1 MKLIDDVGL
10 SQVRGYSLDPK
21 IGSYYIKGTVTPLNL
36 QKYFATHGV
45 DVDVDLVLTTSMLKG
60 LGGGKL
66 PPEIGIHQVEPADLF
81 ITRTERFCQTTAK
94 LGSVQ
99 DLYAIGLAKDVS
111 IPVQTAIGD
120 LQQKQMD
127 LISLA
132 EDYVRTFKISQQE
145 EVRKG
150 KPEVELPGNIAFID
164 TILESKNWGL
174 LELPSVRANLQEYVD
189 GQIKNINEGAIS
201 SMRGEFRPIVVCGE
215 LKHNQIAG
223 AGLNTGDKHVALRF
237 PVLNRGQVQAV
248 EVNNNISLFLNPE
261 LEGVIPDAIYV
272 GRQTL
277 AEIEQDDP
285 ETYQEIIEEFG
296 SIEAARA
303 SWRTNLEAMKADFD
317 GDEIALFAEQD
328 YPNFYAEVVDNLT
341 PEKLMHFVSKDKK
354 QLIQSED
361 LPGMVVERLKDYVG
375 IINSNLGKINKLY
388 STLDFIIASTD
399 GDLSAADRRSAEQ
412 LKAETLQ
419 LAFEAF
425 QKYREST
432 ESLVEPDVTVDI
444 KLPAELQATF
454 EQFAPFYSV
463 DFLKTQSDHPR
474 AQANY
479 LHQIKDGIA
488 ILVGAYNLKSL
499 SATPINA
506 KKGIVLH
513 PDLIKNMEQMK
524 FMKLAQIREGK
535 VDIALLVEYLD
546 NYASIHN
553 RLSKIIDLSQPI
565 VSNRQGFN
573 PDTNEMDRITTTN
586 IKITPNHAYDPTQID
601 KYLRDYQTVVLR
613 KCIEVVDKENQRS
626 VDFVK
631 SGVKPNEG
639 IVYAVTDKLPD
650 LNASID
656 LLKQIIIEENHQDR
670 LPVPTKLTINALF
683 EQLRYVPVA
692 PEIKSMVASFRSDYQ
707 EIKSIIALETQTL
720 KAFDHGKPIVL
731 NIYTPNGDKVV
742 VGSCNV
748 SEINTFRQLAGRGS
762 IDVSDGL
769 VVFSPDDSDRP
780 GINYEYV
787 LGSTAVTSAQIE
799 GKQPVTE
806 FEFEIVHNRI
816 DELKTESREV
826 LAEFRNVIEQRGW
839 DRREVFAAAAQL
851 VGEKSISQDFVLSC
865 LPEVLNEYVVETGV
879 SNIVVKTEYASY
891 LTEPTKYMVT
901 PGEAGVKK
909 LEAQAVVEGKQQ
921 WIEVGDLVSY
931 GNQLLDKSTFSG
943 SIEPSYNTVTFISPN
958 DQGNQR
964 TVAVGKLTSAGRT
977 VIEQSE
983 PLKNLQVVRQQTPSY
998 RLKFEDIDIK
1008 ILDLAP
1014 AVAAVLS
1021 GNKSTDL
1028 VLERLQIFDNKFS
1041 ATAVID
1047 DQTYYLSGVNAST
1060 SFEKKNRD
1068 TVVEP
1073 VRQERFEGA
1082 NVSIV
1087 RDTQPDEVFEVYS
1100 GDLKIGEITQKAE
1113 LAYWGNRFQ
1122 ELEEGNQIEMK
1133 VQTVT
1138 PKYLG
1143 YSVRIDEDTL
1153 YNNNVWAEVA
1163 PAQSYQGED
1172 KQLKTSKKEEKWGQR
1187 KVAVIKAAVKNLRR
1201 VADANC
1207 YPQSFSVRVMVPVID
1222 ESGLKEVEQLQLVVP
1237 NHKIDV
1243 LEKYFKKDD
1252 VNVKYTKLE
1261 RGIPSTYEESRR
1273 AYTVLRVN
1281 LEKLAPNVKGTISR
1295 QLGKPV
1301 SQADYEAKLAT
1312 IPITNEWTP
1321 IKLNSLKKWIEQYP
1335 QSKDIPVLDLDKSK
1349 PVPFTLKPITGE
1361 VQTRF
1366 KGNAMAIGGSI
1377 VFEFVNPR
1385 QRDTAMHH
1393 LGLPIGAELPSDDGK
1408 TRYFAVVEAATLQTY
1423 LNDRAVSHVIIQ
1435 DGVKRTN
1442 PILNSY
1448 STSKDW
1454 TKLPARSQ
1462 TDIIMGYQANKYIGI
1477 PLAAKS
1483 RTTMYRNNW
1492 GANAN
1497 STSYKSTDVVM
1508 VTGNRTG
1515 KETSNELLARHFR
1528 TEYIPLINAVV
1539 QAQATILV
1547 GADTGID
1554 RMVKDYLIEAGY
1566 NLHLNS
1572 AGIYEASNQ
1581 TPEIEIEVFVVAAK
1595 QDLEQEEEQEY
1606 AGMTM

>member
-1 MKLIDDVGL
+1 
-10 SQVRGYSLDPK
+10 
-21 IGSYYIKGTVTPLNL
+21 
-36 QKYFATHGV
+36 
-45 DVDVDLVLTTSMLKG
+45 
-60 LGGGKL
+60 
-66 PPEIGIHQVEPADLF
+66 
-81 ITRTERFCQTTAK
+81 
-94 LGSVQ
+94 
-99 DLYAIGLAKDVS
+99 
-111 IPVQTAIGD
+111 
-120 LQQKQMD
+120 
-127 LISLA
+127 
-132 EDYVRTFKISQQE
+132 
-145 EVRKG
+145 
-150 KPEVELPGNIAFID
+150 
-164 TILESKNWGL
+164 
-174 LELPSVRANLQEYVD
+174 
-189 GQIKNINEGAIS
+189 
-201 SMRGEFRPIVVCGE
+201 
-215 LKHNQIAG
+215 
-223 AGLNTGDKHVALRF
+223 
-237 PVLNRGQVQAV
+237 
-248 EVNNNISLFLNPE
+248 
-261 LEGVIPDAIYV
+261 
-272 GRQTL
+272 
-277 AEIEQDDP
+277 
-285 ETYQEIIEEFG
+285 
-296 SIEAARA
+296 
-303 SWRTNLEAMKADFD
+303 
-317 GDEIALFAEQD
+317 
-328 YPNFYAEVVDNLT
+328 
-341 PEKLMHFVSKDKK
+341 
-354 QLIQSED
+354 
-361 LPGMVVERLKDYVG
+361 
-375 IINSNLGKINKLY
+375 
-388 STLDFIIASTD
+388 
-399 GDLSAADRRSAEQ
+399 
-412 LKAETLQ
+412 
-419 LAFEAF
+419 
-425 QKYREST
+425 
-432 ESLVEPDVTVDI
+432 
-444 KLPAELQATF
+444 
-454 EQFAPFYSV
+454 
-463 DFLKTQSDHPR
+463 
-474 AQANY
+474 
-479 LHQIKDGIA
+479 
-488 ILVGAYNLKSL
+488 
-499 SATPINA
+499 
-506 KKGIVLH
+506 
-513 PDLIKNMEQMK
+513 
-524 FMKLAQIREGK
+524 
-535 VDIALLVEYLD
+535 
-546 NYASIHN
+546 
-553 RLSKIIDLSQPI
+553 
-565 VSNRQGFN
+565 
-573 PDTNEMDRITTTN
+573 
-586 IKITPNHAYDPTQID
+586 
-601 KYLRDYQTVVLR
+601 
-613 KCIEVVDKENQRS
+613 
-626 VDFVK
+626 
-631 SGVKPNEG
+631 
-639 IVYAVTDKLPD
+639 
-650 LNASID
+650 
-656 LLKQIIIEENHQDR
+656 
-670 LPVPTKLTINALF
+670 
-683 EQLRYVPVA
+683 
-692 PEIKSMVASFRSDYQ
+692 MVAIFRSDYQ

-769 VVFSPDDSDRP
+769 VVFSPDGSDRP

-816 DELKTESREV
+816 EELKAESREV
-826 LAEFRNVIEQRGW
+826 LAEFRAVIEQRGW
-839 DRREVFAAAAQL
+839 NRREVFAAAAQL

-909 LEAQAVVEGKQQ
+909 LEAQAIVEGKQQ

-943 SIEPSYNTVTFISPN
+943 LIEPSYNTVTFISPN

-964 TVAVGKLTSAGRT
+964 FPKGDAPRTVAVGKLTSGGRT

-983 PLKNLQVVRQQTPSY
+983 PLKNLQVVRRQTPSY

-1028 VLERLQIFDNKFS
+1028 VLERLHIFDNKFS

-1047 DQTYYLSGVNAST
+1047 DQTYYLSGVNASS

-1073 VRQERFEGA
+1073 VRQEQFEGA
-1082 NVSIV
+1082 KVLIV

-1143 YSVRIDEDTL
+1143 YSVRIDENTL
-1153 YNNNVWAEVA
+1153 FNNNVWAEVA

-1207 YPQSFSVRVMVPVID
+1207 YPQSFSVRVMVPIID
-1222 ESGLKEVEQLQLVVP
+1222 QSGLKEVEQLQLVVP

-1377 VFEFVNPR
+1377 VFEFVNLR

-1393 LGLPIGAELPSDDGK
+1393 LGLPISAELPSVDGK

-1423 LNDRAVSHVIIQ
+1423 LNDCAVSHVLIQ

-1454 TKLPARSQ
+1454 TKLQSRAQ
-1462 TDIIMGYQANKYIGI
+1462 TDIIMGFAANKYIGI
-1477 PLAAKS
+1477 PLEAKS
-1483 RTTMYRNNW
+1483 RTTMYRDNW
-1492 GANAN
+1492 GTNANAIA
-1497 STSYKSTDVVM
+1497 YKSTDVVM

-1528 TEYIPLINAVV
+1528 TEYLPLLNAAV

-1554 RMVKDYLIEAGY
+1554 RMVKDYLVEAGY

-1581 TPEIEIEVFVVAAK
+1581 APAVEIEVFVAAPK
-1595 QDLEQEEEQEY
+1595 QEMEQEEEQEY
-1606 AGMTM
+1606 AEMTM